1 VHIGGSAR
9 SYQGLSARLAI
20 STTDEQA
27 GAQTV
32 FLCMAARG
40 MNARF
45 CRGQRR
51 WRGQWFLATDGDE
64 VREAIPIW

>member
-1 VHIGGSAR
+1 
-9 SYQGLSARLAI
+9 LAI

-40 MNARF
+40 VNARF
-45 CRGQRR
+45 CRDDV
-51 WRGQWFLATDGDE
+51 RGFGAL
-64 VREAIPIW
+64 